1 MTEQLEQI
9 NPAVE
14 VGSKGR
20 IGIIQSRGIGDIVIA
35 LPIARE
41 YYREGYDI
49 YWPICEEFV
58 THFENSVPWITWMAV
73 ETDPGGLF
81 FLDTPLA
88 ALASVGITEEE
99 DMLYLYQYLSSVPE
113 RTDPDLFA
121 MMKFDQYKYAAAGV
135 PFRKKWELA
144 ECITRDPAREQK
156 LYDQLVKSDRY
167 MVYQQKASDV
177 EYEIDLSGIEPGV
190 QCIEIT
196 EATDSIFDWL
206 KILEGAETMVLI
218 DSVFANLVDQLGI
231 GGNASLNFMRKWNRR
246 VDGNPVL
253 LGAWNWIPV
262 ETPPGLQV
270 QSLADVAATAQQQ
283 QARNPAVGSPQP
295 ATNGQQSQPQPTP
308 NHGNAS
314 TYSPFGATR
323 GGVPTSFL
331 GATRQGQQQQAQ
343 SAGPQAAREPQQR
356 LNSAQQLLAGLGLR
370 Q

>member
-1 MTEQLEQI
+1 MTEQLEQ
-9 NPAVE
+9 NPAVA
-14 VGSKGR
+14 VGSRGR

-41 YYREGYDI
+41 YYREGYEI
-49 YWPICEEFV
+49 YWPICREFLS
-58 THFENSVPWITWMAV
+58 HFEAAVPWITWMGV
-73 ETDPGGLF
+73 ETDSGGLF
-81 FLDTPLA
+81 FLDSPLRL
-88 ALASVGITEEE
+88 LASVGITEAS

-121 MMKFDQYKYAAAGV
+121 MMKFDQYKYAVAGV
-135 PFRKKWELA
+135 AFAKKWELA
-144 ECITRDPAREQK
+144 ECIVRDPARESA

-177 EYEIDLSGIEPGV
+177 EYTIDLTGIEPGV

-196 EATDSIFDWL
+196 EETDSIFDWL
-206 KILEGAETMVLI
+206 KILEGAETLVLI
-218 DSVFANLVDQLGI
+218 DSVFANLIDQLKICTG
-231 GGNASLNFMRKWNRR
+231 ASLNYMRKWNRR

-253 LGAWNWIPV
+253 LADWNWIPV
-262 ETPPGLQV
+262 ETPPGVKV
-270 QSLADVAATAQQQ
+270 QSLADLSASAEQAQAQ
-283 QARNPAVGSPQP
+283 NPAVGSPQP
-295 ATNGQQSQPQPTP
+295 AGNGSQTQP

-314 TYSPFGATR
+314 TYSPFGATK

-331 GATRQGQQQQAQ
+331 GATRQGQQAQAQ
-343 SAGPQAAREPQQR
+343 PAREPAQR